1 MKKVKLTV
9 LLSAALFS
17 AVQLSASNDVYAKQ
31 YAEAF
36 KAINDSTIKNDK
48 AAVAVLSDLADKNY
62 PQAVVAMGQVYC
74 DGISVKPD
82 YDKAQSYYKK
92 ASNLGVTGLDYS
104 LRDCEKRKAY
114 ATRINQIRQGVKSGN
129 AKACGE
135 LGWCYANGVVVDFD
149 NDRAIECF
157 NLGAEKNDPL
167 SMYELGVRYYVGYGV
182 KQDVKK
188 AIGLFEKAAQGG
200 NADAQYQMALMNDE
214 ATPVAKNNAV
224 AVAWYDKAM
233 AQNHAGALYNSG
245 LQYLTGSLRTI
256 NNTKAMECLQKAS
269 DLGNADAAY
278 LLGLLY
284 NQGVTVKADA
294 QKALQYFQLAYS
306 RGCDMAAVEAGKVC
320 MFSQNNKVKAKEWFD
335 KAAKQGIKQ
344 GQYYSYV
351 MNNTGDIKA
360 LEKKSKDGDVEATK
374 LLAVCYQEGIGVK
387 KDAKKAFK
395 YMKNAA
401 DDDRDACYQLAQYYV
416 NGIGVK
422 KDYKKAVE
430 YFKKYDNLCDEI
442 AIYSNAKTHQE
453 QLSAYRKAAAGGNA
467 EAYFMLHL
475 CYENGYGVEAN
486 EHMAHQ
492 MLVNSASLG
501 HEMAQR
507 KVAAYW
513 SAKNDSFS
521 AVKADYWNAKYQGK

>member
-1 MKKVKLTV
+1 MKRIKLTV
-9 LLSAALFS
+9 LLCVAMFGAGQIL
-17 AVQLSASNDVYAKQ
+17 ASNSDNASQ
-31 YAEAF
+31 YAEAY
-36 KAINDSTIKNDK
+36 KAICDSTIKNDK
-48 AAVAVLSDLADKNY
+48 VAVAVLSDLADKDY
-62 PQAVVAMGQVYC
+62 PQAVAAMGLVYR
-74 DGISVKPD
+74 DGISVTPD
-82 YDKAQSYYKK
+82 YDKAKAYYNK
-92 ASNLGVTGLDYS
+92 AINLGVTGLDCY

-114 ATRINQIRQGVKSGN
+114 ATRINQIRQGVKSGD
-129 AKACGE
+129 AKACGD
-135 LGWCYANGVVVDFD
+135 LGWCYANGVVVYFD
-149 NDRAIECF
+149 NERAVECF
-157 NLGAEKNDPL
+157 KLGAEKNDPQ
-167 SMYELGVRYYVGYGV
+167 SMYELGIRYFIGYGV
-182 KQDVKK
+182 EQDINKAVK
-188 AIGLFEKAAQGG
+188 LMEKAAKGG

-214 ATPVAKNNAV
+214 ATPIAKNDAV

-233 AQNHAGALYNSG
+233 AQNHADALYNGG
-245 LQYLTGSLRTI
+245 LQYLNGSLRTA
-256 NNTKAMECLQKAS
+256 NKAKAMECLLKS
-269 DLGNADAAY
+269 SNLGNANAAY
-278 LLGLLY
+278 LIGTLY
-284 NQGVTVKADA
+284 CQGKVVSADF
-294 QKALQYFQLAYS
+294 QKALKYFQLAYS
-306 RGCDMAAVEAGKVC
+306 RGYDLAAVEAGKVC
-320 MFSQNNKVKAKEWFD
+320 MLINNKAKAKEWFG
-335 KAAKQGIKQ
+335 KAAQLGLNQGE
-344 GQYYSYV
+344 YYTYV
-351 MNNTGDIKA
+351 INNTTDIKA

-374 LLAVCYQEGIGVK
+374 LLAVCYHEGFGVK
-387 KDAKKAFK
+387 KDDKKAFNYIK
-395 YMKNAA
+395 KAA

-430 YFKKYDNLCDEI
+430 YFKKYDNLCAEI

-475 CYENGYGVEAN
+475 CYENGCGVEAN